1 MGLES
6 EKIVGEVERALSS
19 PGKLKILKLLMK
31 QQDHAFTRYELGKKI
46 SLRPTDIKND
56 LTVLVEV
63 GWVKEL
69 KLQHLEKYS
78 INMDNELAKQF
89 TDFFKRIRYV

>member
-31 QQDHAFTRYELGKKI
+31 QPDHAFTRYEIGKTI
-46 SLRPTDIKND
+46 SLRPTDIKKD
-56 LTVLVEV
+56 LTILVET

-69 KLQHLEKYS
+69 KIQHLQKYS
-78 INMDNELAKQF
+78 INTDNALAKQF
-89 TDFFKRIRYV
+89 TDFFKRIRYI